1 VLLHR
6 IAGERWNKVAALT
19 GADKPPYTRA
29 MHDLPSNEQPS
40 SENEPGQPPD
50 PARMGAAFRELCE
63 VVARLRSPTGCPWDR
78 VQTLESIKPY
88 TLEETYELL
97 EAIDSRDDEA
107 IAEELGDLLLQV
119 VLDAQIA
126 ADEGRFDLLS
136 VVERIT
142 RKMIERHPHVF
153 GSAVAHTAADVSQHW
168 DAAKKK
174 EKTRDS
180 LLDGIPLALP
190 QLARAAKLSK
200 KAARVG
206 YDFPDRTMLFDKLR
220 EELAELARELFHD
233 GVIPQVSAH
242 VTTEP
247 VPDVPIDDAVRRI
260 RVEDELGDLLF
271 VVANIAR
278 RWKIDPEEAL
288 RRSNAKFDRRFR
300 YIEQQLAAQNRTLAD
315 ASLIEMEELYQQ
327 GKRLEQT
334 TARNPKHE

>member
-1 VLLHR
+1 MPTP
-6 IAGERWNKVAALT
+6 A
-19 GADKPPYTRA
+19 
-29 MHDLPSNEQPS
+29 
-40 SENEPGQPPD
+40 ENEGPFSEIEPGRPPD
-50 PARMGAAFRELCE
+50 PARIGPAFRELCE

-97 EAIDSRDDEA
+97 EAIDARDDEA

-119 VLDAQIA
+119 VLDSQIA
-126 ADEGRFDLLS
+126 ADEGRFNLVD

-153 GSAVAHTAADVSQHW
+153 GSAIAHTAADVSQHW

-174 EKTRDS
+174 EKSRDS

-190 QLARAAKLSK
+190 QLARAAKLTK

-206 YDFPDRTMLFDKLR
+206 YDFPDRAMLFDKLR
-220 EELAELARELFHD
+220 EELAELADELFPE
-233 GVIPQVSAH
+233 GKIPQMAAH
-242 VTTEP
+242 VEAEP
-247 VPDVPIDDAVRRI
+247 VPDVPIDDPSRRA
-260 RVEDELGDLLF
+260 RVEEELGDLLF

-288 RRSNAKFDRRFR
+288 RRSNSKFERRFR
-300 YIEQQLAAQNRTLAD
+300 YIERALAAQNRTLAD

-327 GKRLEQT
+327 GKRLEKGEQ
-334 TARNPKHE
+334 P

>member
-1 VLLHR
+1 MPES
-6 IAGERWNKVAALT
+6 ASK
-19 GADKPPYTRA
+19 
-29 MHDLPSNEQPS
+29 EQSP
-40 SENEPGQPPD
+40 SENAPGRPPD
-50 PARMGAAFRELCE
+50 PARMGPAFRELCE

-97 EAIDSRDDEA
+97 EAIDARDDDA

-126 ADEGRFDLLS
+126 ADEGRFDLLR
-136 VVERIT
+136 VVEGIT

-168 DAAKKK
+168 DVAKKK
-174 EKTRDS
+174 EKSRDS

-190 QLARAAKLSK
+190 QLARATKLSK

-206 YDFPDRTMLFDKLR
+206 YDFPDRAMLFDKLR
-220 EELAELARELFHD
+220 EELAELANELFPD
-233 GVIPQVSAH
+233 GLIPQISAH
-242 VTTEP
+242 VEAEP
-247 VPDVPIDDAVRRI
+247 VPDVPIDDPARRI

-288 RRSNAKFDRRFR
+288 RRSNAKFERRFR
-300 YIEQQLAAQNRTLAD
+300 YIEQQLAAQNRTLAE
-315 ASLIEMEELYQQ
+315 ASLIEMEKLYQQ
-327 GKRLEQT
+327 GKRVERGQQS
-334 TARNPKHE
+334 